1 MLLFTFVFLL
11 FKRGRSKMRAVV
23 VLVISMHIAFT
34 SGCAL
39 SHSFS
44 EFNAMQS
51 AFNFKSFS
59 IAPSIDYCRGIEA
72 EAISIFV
79 RHKRGNP

>member
-1 MLLFTFVFLL
+1 
-11 FKRGRSKMRAVV
+11 MRAVV

-44 EFNAMQS
+44 EFNAIKS
-51 AFNFKSFS
+51 AFNLKSFS
-59 IAPSIDYCRGIEA
+59 ITPSIDYFRGTDSK
-72 EAISIFV
+72 AICNLV
-79 RHKRGNP
+79 RQ